1 MHISPAHLRR
11 PVLLVLA
18 ILAFALACD
27 ADFTLVE
34 IDHAET
40 LPIPAALAGQELQ
53 GEELAAGE
61 GFDPLESPEMEQYGG
76 TAAAVGEAH
85 VVEASLTAVG
95 GSGRL
100 DFLDEIAFFVTAP
113 GLDRQLLAEQKDIPD
128 GKSWVALQVNEDL
141 DLTDYVSEGVILPVV
156 VVTGVG
162 PDEATSLEIEFT
174 MSLGVSVAGA
184 CEAVFGEAS

>member
-1 MHISPAHLRR
+1 MQRPSPRLRR
-11 PVLLVLA
+11 PVLLIFAALA
-18 ILAFALACD
+18 VAMACD

-34 IDHAET
+34 IDHSET
-40 LPIPAALAGQELQ
+40 LPIPSALAGQPLQ

-61 GFDPLESPEMEQYGG
+61 GLDPLESPEMEQYGG

-85 VVEASLTAVG
+85 IVEASLTAIG
-95 GSGRL
+95 GAGNL

-113 GLDRQLLAEQKDIPD
+113 GLDRQLLADQLDIPA
-128 GKSWVALQVNEDL
+128 GKSWIALDVNEDL
-141 DLTDYVSEGVILPVV
+141 DLTDYVTEGVILPVV

-162 PDEATSLEIEFT
+162 PDEETALQIDFT
-174 MSLGVSVAGA
+174 LSLGVSVAGA